1 MKRTLGLLGAV
12 SALTLAAVPAEAA
25 TTVITPGSQPAN
37 TSFLIAGDIFN
48 GPIAASFGHTGIPT
62 GDFTDL
68 FQFTIPQNGTGSGS
82 VITSVTLNNFLGAT
96 DLDFTSV
103 LVNGIAATLVLR
115 DATGAVCTTRGVG
128 TCGASESFAIN
139 DVPILSGV
147 LNTISVNGISRG
159 LGSYGGNA
167 TFNPS
172 SAVPEPGTWAM
183 MLIGFGAVGF
193 AMRRRRQSAPTLQ
206 VA

>member
-1 MKRTLGLLGAV
+1 MKRTLGLLAAA
-12 SALTLAAVPAEAA
+12 SALAFTAVPAQAA
-25 TTVITPGSQPAN
+25 TTVITPSEQPAG
-37 TSFLIAGDIFN
+37 TTFVVAGDIFN
-48 GPIAASFGHTGIPT
+48 GPIAATFGHTGIT
-62 GDFTDL
+62 AGDFTDL

-82 VITSVTLNNFLGAT
+82 VITSVTLQDFLGGT

-115 DATGAVCTTRGVG
+115 DASGNVCAVRGVG

-139 DVPILSGV
+139 NVPIFSGI
-147 LNTISVNGISRG
+147 LNTIEVTGVSRG

-167 TFNPS
+167 TFIP

-183 MLIGFGAVGF
+183 MLLGFGAIGF
-193 AMRRRRQSAPTLQ
+193 AMRRRRSALPAMQ